1 MMGEIFEQL
10 YMALISMLSLAFFG
24 GLAFYIIHASN
35 SRWREYELL
44 YAAFEPREPM
54 AKKLAGMVRISQ
66 PGFRWGH
73 LSGDLKSH
81 RHPPVVVGVH
91 PDGLSLSIVPPFR
104 YGCRDLFL
112 PFAKMTV
119 EPAAWDLLDNEY
131 GIQME
136 GVDGIEILMFS
147 NVMQW
152 AAEHSE
158 ILGLMLKRAEL
169 LREESIAKRADQAPA
184 LR

>member
-1 MMGEIFEQL
+1 M
-10 YMALISMLSLAFFG
+10 
-24 GLAFYIIHASN
+24 
-35 SRWREYELL
+35 
-44 YAAFEPREPM
+44 
-54 AKKLAGMVRISQ
+54 
-66 PGFRWGH
+66 
-73 LSGDLKSH
+73 
-81 RHPPVVVGVH
+81 
-91 PDGLSLSIVPPFR
+91 PPFR

-119 EPAAWDLLDNEY
+119 ELAAWDLLDNEY

-152 AAEHSE
+152 SAEHSE